1 METVL
6 GGLVGNLAELN
17 HTVLLLHVGGDILG
31 SGLSLIELLRGIHGD
46 GSLLDVLVGR
56 FA

>member
-6 GGLVGNLAELN
+6 GGLVGNLTELN